1 MKHSWLLCC
10 IAISSSLFSIDQLP
24 LSDYEEQEEL
34 ECCLDEPGRAHH
46 CHNPA
51 CPHYQKENDTQKP
64 NQRELQQLAINTLAN
79 MAQGLVAIGWNPNN
93 STNVANNVTN
103 IIGTFANFV
112 AHAINDKT
120 ININDI
126 QDLFTD
132 EEFLETCKEILV
144 NNMDIMRKGYHIKL
158 ARLFINN

>member
-1 MKHSWLLCC
+1 MKHSWLLC

-24 LSDYEEQEEL
+24 LSDYEEQDEP
-34 ECCLDEPGRAHH
+34 ECCLGESGRAHH

-51 CPHYQKENDTQKP
+51 CPHYQKENDGQKP

-79 MAQGLVAIGWNPNN
+79 MAQELVAIGWDPNN
-93 STNVANNVTN
+93 PTNVANNVTN

-126 QDLFTD
+126 QDLFAD
-132 EEFLETCKEILV
+132 EEFLIACKEILLK
-144 NNMDIMRKGYHIKL
+144 NLEIAKNQ
-158 ARLFINN
+158 